1 MLVIGLTG
9 PSGAGKGEV
18 SRILQGYGA
27 QIIDADAVYH
37 ALLVPPSPCLDALR
51 ERFGKEILTESG
63 ELDRKKLGRIVF
75 AAPDALHDLN
85 TIAHRFVMEETR
97 RRLAALR
104 ETDTRLVVF
113 DAPQLFEAGA
123 ERDCD
128 TVISVLADKQIR
140 AARIMARDGIDEDAA
155 YRRINAQL
163 DDAYFRTHSDYIIE
177 NNDAPDKLIPTVHR
191 ILAEIGGISE

>member
-27 QIIDADAVYH
+27 NIIDADAVYH
-37 ALLVPPSPCLDALR
+37 ALLIPPSPCLDALR
-51 ERFGKEILTESG
+51 ERFGAEILTPMG
-63 ELDRKKLGRIVF
+63 ELDRKKLGGIVF
-75 AAPDALHDLN
+75 ANPDALHDLN
-85 TIAHRFVMEETR
+85 AIAHRFVMEDVRSKLNT
-97 RRLAALR
+97 LR
-104 ETDTRLVVF
+104 ATDTKIAVL

-128 TVISVLADKQIR
+128 TVISVLADKQTR
-140 AARIMARDGIDEDAA
+140 AARIMARDGIDEAAA

-163 DDAYFRTHSDYIIE
+163 DDTYFRAHSDHIIE
-177 NNDAPDKLIPTVHR
+177 NNGTAEELLPKVRR
-191 ILAEIGGISE
+191 ILCEIGGIAE

>member
-63 ELDRKKLGRIVF
+63 ELDRKKLGSIVF
-75 AAPDALHDLN
+75 ADPDALHDLN
-85 TIAHRFVMEETR
+85 TIAHRFVMKETR

-104 ETDTRLVVF
+104 DTDTRLAVF

-140 AARIMARDGIDEDAA
+140 AARIMARDGIDETAA

-163 DDAYFRTHSDYIIE
+163 DDAYFRAHSDHIIE
-177 NNDAPDKLIPTVHR
+177 NNGTEEELFQKVHR
-191 ILAEIGGISE
+191 ILCEIGGIAK